1 MDTNK
6 SCKATHEPPPIP
18 RSDTKEALGFEPR
31 LKMVNWFIPINLIKI
46 AAQVVISA
54 LFGQYADNRET
65 QAALKRPKKYNYA
78 DKGDIWFDYVAD
90 IGDGWNSTYTVAKML
105 AEPTLTVADSKS
117 AFHETKRGRLLVMG
131 GDEVYPVSSRDA
143 YRNRTVGP
151 YQSALPWVDPAE
163 EPPHLFALPGNH
175 DWYDGLKSFS
185 RLFCQERWIGGWKTE
200 QSRSYFAIQLP
211 HNWWFFAVDIQ
222 LGTDIDKPQLDYFD
236 EVIATFEVG
245 DRVIFASPTPS
256 WLMDS
261 LTGDT
266 ESENITFME
275 RRIRGK
281 EATIYLNI
289 AGDLH
294 HYARYSN
301 ESGSRHYM
309 TAGGGG
315 AFLHGTHMLPD
326 EIDVVED
333 QQKSKCSLGEGA
345 VFPNSETSKSLLQ
358 GNLLFFYKNYVMSL
372 MFGLIAAVTGWVI
385 QSESVSL
392 GGDFLATLSQQNIG
406 LLMLFEVFCSYFSI
420 MLNSPFSALFLMI
433 YVGSLIAF
441 CQPFPDKNKN
451 KMLAG
456 QLIVGTIH
464 GLLQFGL
471 MLTLLVFY
479 TKINIVLGIE
489 QCWWWL
495 AIEIVLFTGIFAGML
510 MGAYLYLTN
519 YFLHFHAEAAFSS
532 NTIEDYKNFIRFHI
546 NGEGEL
552 TIYPMGIKTVEKEWE
567 LNRAG
572 GDGDTW
578 FVAKSAKSAQ
588 EYLHLIEAPI
598 TIKPKSNR

>member
-1 MDTNK
+1 VDNNK
-6 SCKATHEPPPIP
+6 PCEEMHKPPPIP
-18 RSDTKEALGFEPR
+18 REDTKEALGFEPR

-46 AAQVVISA
+46 AAQVVISV

-65 QAALKRPKKYNYA
+65 QAALKKPKRYNYTGK
-78 DKGDIWFDYVAD
+78 DDLWFDYVAD

-105 AEPTLTVADSKS
+105 AEPTLTVADPKS
-117 AFHETKRGRLLVMG
+117 AFHETKRGALLVMG

-151 YQSALPWVDPAE
+151 YQSALPWVDPAD
-163 EPPHLFALPGNH
+163 EPPQLFALPGNH

-236 EVIATFEVG
+236 EVIARFEKG
-245 DRVIFASPTPS
+245 DRVILASPTPS

-266 ESENITFME
+266 EGENIAFME
-275 RRIRGK
+275 RRVRCK

-301 ESGSRHYM
+301 DDSSRHYM

-326 EIDVVED
+326 EIDVVKD
-333 QQKSKCSLGEGA
+333 QQKSKYSLGEGA
-345 VFPNSETSKSLLQ
+345 VFPDSETSKSLLK
-358 GNLLFFYKNYVMSL
+358 GNFLFFYKNYAMSL
-372 MFGLIAAVTGWVI
+372 MFGLIAAVSCWVI

-392 GGDFLATLSQQNIG
+392 GGDFLAELSQKNIG
-406 LLMLFEVFCSYFSI
+406 LLTPFNVFCDYLSI
-420 MLNSPFSALFLMI
+420 MANSPFSALFLMI
-433 YVGSLIAF
+433 YVGSLTAF
-441 CQPFPDKNKN
+441 CQPFPDKNKT
-451 KMLAG
+451 KMLMG
-456 QLIVGTIH
+456 QLVVGATH

-471 MLTLLVFY
+471 MLTLLVVY
-479 TKINIVLGIE
+479 TKINASLGWECTLLLMAEIIFVTGA
-489 QCWWWL
+489 L
-495 AIEIVLFTGIFAGML
+495 AGVL
-510 MGAYLYLTN
+510 MGGYLYLTN

-532 NTIEDYKNFIRFHI
+532 NAIEDYKNFIRFHI

-552 TIYPMGIKTVEKEWE
+552 TIYPMGIKRVEKEWE
-567 LNRAG
+567 LNRTG
-572 GDGDTW
+572 GDGGTW
-578 FVAKSAKSAQ
+578 FVPKSGKSAQ
-588 EYLHLIEAPI
+588 EYLHLIETPI
-598 TIKPKSNR
+598 TIKPKSNG